1 MPAERQGTALQGTA
15 QGDLPDAAL
24 AGVRV
29 IDLTQ
34 FEAGTSCTETLAWL
48 GADVI
53 KVEPPGRGEQ
63 GRYASADVPGADS
76 YYFLLLNANKRSVTL
91 NLKHP
96 EGRRMLDRMLAGA
109 DVLIENYR
117 PGVIEKLGFG
127 YEQVRAA
134 HPRLIYAQIKGFA
147 PDGPYGDFLAFDMIA
162 QAAGGAMSLTGEPDD
177 VPLKP
182 GPTIGDTGTGLHMAI
197 GILAAL
203 YQRERT
209 GTGQRIEV
217 AMQEA
222 VINYCRIS
230 FARQLL
236 TGRAAERCGN
246 RSQLGIS
253 APSGVYPCA
262 PGGVNDYI
270 FVYTSRAGNHQWER
284 LLEVIGHPG
293 LKEDPRYADPVARAR
308 HADEID
314 ALISAWT
321 RQYSKREAM
330 ERLGQAGVP
339 AGAVLDTLEI
349 TEDESLNKRG
359 AIVTVEH
366 PARGTLKMPGW
377 PVRME
382 RSRVAVEAAPLL
394 GQHNEEVYGD
404 LLGLG
409 AADLE
414 KLRDEGII

>member
-1 MPAERQGTALQGTA
+1 MSTELSETALS
-15 QGDLPDAAL
+15 
-24 AGVRV
+24 GVRV
-29 IDLTQ
+29 VDLTQ

-96 EGRRMLDRMLAGA
+96 TGRRMLEDMLAEA

-117 PGVIEKLGFG
+117 PGVIERLGFD
-127 YEQVRAA
+127 YERARAA
-134 HPRLIYAQIKGFA
+134 NPRIIYAQIKGFA

-162 QAAGGAMSLTGEPDD
+162 QAAGGAMSLTGEPED
-177 VPLKP
+177 PPMKP

-203 YQRERT
+203 YERERT

-236 TGRAAERCGN
+236 TGQPAERCGN
-246 RSQLGIS
+246 RSQLGMA

-262 PGGVNDYI
+262 PGGANDYV
-270 FVYTSRAGNHQWER
+270 FVYTNRASNHQWHR
-284 LLEVIGHPG
+284 LLDVTGHPE
-293 LKEDPRYADPVARAR
+293 LKDDPRYADPVVRTE
-308 HADEID
+308 HVEEID
-314 ALISAWT
+314 ELISQWT
-321 RQYSKREAM
+321 RGYTKKEAM
-330 ERLGQAGVP
+330 ERLESAGVP
-339 AGAVLDTLEI
+339 AGAVLDTLEL
-349 TEDESLNKRG
+349 TEDEDLNRRE
-359 AIVTVEH
+359 AIVTVDH
-366 PARGTLKMPGW
+366 PARGQMRMPGW
-377 PVRME
+377 PVKMG
-382 RSRVAVEAAPLL
+382 RSHVRVQAAPLL
-394 GQHNEEVYGD
+394 GQHNEDVYGS

-409 AADLE
+409 PRKLKQLE
-414 KLRDEGII
+414 GEGVI